1 MDGSDS
7 LDALANILNDV
18 AEKPYDVL
26 VHIRHIQL
34 AQSLE
39 GLEAEAL
46 SAREM
51 MTQLLAAGDDVWLP
65 LLEAKEQT
73 VDLDTA
79 DGVQELL
86 SLYARAET
94 DYLSIPILQKH
105 IEFII
110 GRHEH
115 YAPEV
120 MKPDALGE
128 LFTTSWTRQALGE
141 VVSKGTIHLT
151 HSHILWDAQRNWEL
165 EMLEKVSNSDRPGLV
180 EHVQTLF
187 HTRLRQP
194 HSSKR
199 IYYYLNLSSNP
210 SPAMEDTFQAYSSFT
225 TNYCPPQ
232 DYESLLVSA
241 SKLRSQSV
249 RNYDRREQWEIKL
262 TQSRNSLDIFNQYIG
277 YERRA
282 KHPDIFVTRGVYERA
297 IAEADKRR
305 FKGEAGAEEALRLF
319 WTGYCD
325 ALRILEVGIDVEL
338 ETYRRAVRSVPGS
351 GEVWA
356 RYLRFLERV
365 SGDISEGL
373 ESVAA
378 VYDRALEA
386 KMIRADI
393 NQLIPVVLARAG
405 YEKRQLE
412 AGSEDEDALPTLIGI
427 LESGVELARQAS
439 NAIDPTLRLEKSLV
453 TIYESAG
460 LIDSV
465 FDVWKAAAKHSKSS
479 YQVWLNYTEALT
491 KHQKYTEART
501 IFADVHAKQ
510 IDWPEAIWD
519 AWISFEHLH
528 GSLEDIET
536 CMDRIEKAQ
545 YQTNARRAKDAEK
558 AAYQA
563 MQAAAEADAS
573 EPINSIVGVQGL
585 TSAASGDV
593 AMDVDLPASERGT
606 KRGAE
611 EESAPD
617 LHKKARIEQKPP
629 PLKRFHL
636 PDDVT
641 EDDLRNL
648 FKDCGSIREVKI
660 TSLASTLVATV
671 EFVDRDN
678 VPAALTKDKKRVN
691 DQEISVHLA
700 WKSTLYVTN
709 FPEATD
715 DAAIREMFGKYGTI
729 FDVRWPS
736 KKFKNTRRFCYVQF
750 TSLDAAQKSLELHG
764 RELEPNVTLNVF
776 ISNPERKKERTDQDA
791 NEREVYIAGLSRFTS
806 KADLEKLFATY
817 GPVKDVR
824 IALDDGGHAR
834 GYAFVEFEEA
844 KDAQMALGAN
854 NHEFKK
860 RRIAVTLADPRVRA
874 RHKSELGLSRV
885 TETRNRSVHI
895 RNLPP
900 ATQEG
905 LLQQALEKIIP
916 VKRVE
921 VFIDKQEAVV
931 ELENPADA
939 GRLLLRT
946 DPIMFGGNE
955 LELSESAP
963 STRPSGRA
971 QQSSEAMFKPRHLGP
986 SRPKAGLGFKKAQ
999 PSHPSASSSQTASSG
1014 SKQQDDFRKMLVKK

>member
-7 LDALANILNDV
+7 LDALANILNDL
-18 AEKPYDVL
+18 AEKPYDVS
-26 VHIRHIQL
+26 VHTRHIQL
-34 AQSLE
+34 AQSFE

-51 MTQLLAAGDDVWLP
+51 MTQLLAAGNDVWLP

-73 VDLDTA
+73 VNLDTA

-86 SLYARAET
+86 SLYARAEA

-105 IEFII
+105 VEFII
-110 GRHEH
+110 GRHEY
-115 YAPEV
+115 YASEV

-128 LFTTSWTRQALGE
+128 LFTTSWTRRALGE

-151 HSHILWDAQRNWEL
+151 HGHILWDAQRDWEL
-165 EMLEKVSNSDRPGLV
+165 EMLEKASNSDRPGLV

-187 HTRLRQP
+187 LTRLRQP
-194 HSSKR
+194 HST
-199 IYYYLNLSSNP
+199 
-210 SPAMEDTFQAYSSFT
+210 MEDTFQTYSSFT

-262 TQSRNSLDIFNQYIG
+262 TQSQNSLDIFNQYIG

-282 KHPDIFVTRGVYERA
+282 KYPDIFVTRGVYERA
-297 IAEADKRR
+297 IAEAGRRR

-319 WTGYCD
+319 WAGYCD

-365 SGDISEGL
+365 SDDISEGL
-373 ESVAA
+373 ESVAD
-378 VYDRALEA
+378 VYNRALEA
-386 KMIRADI
+386 KMIQADL

-427 LESGVELARQAS
+427 LESGIEMARQAS
-439 NAIDPTLRLEKSLV
+439 KAIDPTLRLEKFLA
-453 TIYESAG
+453 TIYENAG
-460 LIDSV
+460 LADSV
-465 FDVWKAAAKHSKSS
+465 FDAWKAAAKHSKSS

-491 KHQKYTEART
+491 KHQKYAEART
-501 IFADVHAKQ
+501 VFTDIHAKQ
-510 IDWPEAIWD
+510 LDWPEAIWD
-519 AWISFEHLH
+519 AWTSFEHLH
-528 GSLEDIET
+528 GSLEDIEA
-536 CMDRIEKAQ
+536 CMDKIEKAQ

-563 MQAAAEADAS
+563 MQAAADAQATAL
-573 EPINSIVGVQGL
+573 INSIVAVQGVE
-585 TSAASGDV
+585 TAASADV
-593 AMDVDLPASERGT
+593 PMDVDRPASDRGT

-611 EESAPD
+611 EEPAPD
-617 LHKKARIEQKPP
+617 PHKKARVEQKPP
-629 PLKRFHL
+629 PLKRDRENSTVFVADL
-636 PDDVT
+636 PDDVA
-641 EDDLRNL
+641 EGDLKNL

-671 EFVDRDN
+671 EFVDRDS

-715 DAAIREMFGKYGTI
+715 DVAIREMFGKYGTI

-750 TSLDAAQKSLELHG
+750 TSPDAALKSLELHG

-791 NEREVYIAGLSRFTS
+791 NEREVYVAGLSRFTS
-806 KADLEKLFATY
+806 KTDLEKLFATY
-817 GPVKDVR
+817 GPVKEVR
-824 IALDDGGHAR
+824 IALDDDGHAR

-854 NHEFKK
+854 NYELKK
-860 RRIAVTLADPRVRA
+860 RRIAVTLADPRMRA
-874 RHKSELGLSRV
+874 RHKSELGLSRA
-885 TETRNRSVHI
+885 TEARNRSVHI
-895 RNLPP
+895 INLPP

-921 VFIDKQEAVV
+921 VFLDKQEAVV

-946 DPIMFGGNE
+946 EPIVFGGNE

-963 STRPSGRA
+963 STRPSGRT
-971 QQSSEAMFKPRHLGP
+971 QQSSEAMFKPRHLGL
-986 SRPKAGLGFKKAQ
+986 SRPKAGLGFKKTQ
-999 PSHPSASSSQTASSG
+999 PSQPAASSSQTASSSSSG
-1014 SKQQDDFRKMLVKK
+1014 GKQQDDFRKMMAKK